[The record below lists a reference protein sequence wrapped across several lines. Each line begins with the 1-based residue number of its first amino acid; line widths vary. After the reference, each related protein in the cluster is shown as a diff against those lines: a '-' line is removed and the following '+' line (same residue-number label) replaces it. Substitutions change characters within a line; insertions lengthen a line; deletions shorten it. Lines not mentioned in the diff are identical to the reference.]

1 MRAITSSGY
10 YLKSANLL
18 AHFSLLISLL
28 VTGCGPAPEHPVA
41 SNNTKKAKPDTISAP
56 VVSQVVPDTTNQ
68 TECPRGASEPVV
80 KKSVFP
86 DAHFVLQADRMTG
99 LETFSM
105 PQGDKVK
112 ITQSGCEYYTLKFEI
127 ETTRFAADTTD
138 LSYWRSAA
146 ITLMRQ
152 VNKGLQTP
160 LEIVKG
166 LDAVSARIKS
176 GESNPADMLSLGEEV
191 DYGGSDPREYLT
203 IDRISRLA
211 DKRYLLQ
218 ITFSYGPM

>member
-1 MRAITSSGY
+1 MRSTISSELH
-10 YLKSANLL
+10 LKSKGLWLFTL
-18 AHFSLLISLL
+18 ALLIFLA
-28 VTGCGPAPEHPVA
+28 GCGPSPRQSVA
-41 SNNTKKAKPDTISAP
+41 RNNTKKAKPDTVPAP
-56 VVSQVVPDTTNQ
+56 VISQVVPDTTNQ

-99 LETFSM
+99 IETFSL

-138 LSYWRSAA
+138 LSYWPKAA

-152 VNKGLQTP
+152 INNGLQTP

-203 IDRISRLA
+203 IDGISRLA
-211 DKRYLLQ
+211 NKRYLLQ